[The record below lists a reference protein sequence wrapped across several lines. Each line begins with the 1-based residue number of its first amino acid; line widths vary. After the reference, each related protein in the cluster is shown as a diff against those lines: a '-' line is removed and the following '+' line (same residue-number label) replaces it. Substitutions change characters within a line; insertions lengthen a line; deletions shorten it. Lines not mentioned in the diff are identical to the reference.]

1 MNQTSFFVDSMLGT
15 IAKKLRMFGFDC
27 KYDSSIDDDY
37 LMLIAKKEN
46 RIIITKDSKLAINAI
61 RHNIA
66 TITLQAATEKGQL
79 IEIAKKI
86 NYKKFTLEHS
96 RCSICNGVINIT
108 SKDQL
113 TQKIPLR
120 IVESM
125 EKFWQCDRCAHIYW
139 IGSHI
144 INMERLI
151 AELNNEL

>member
-1 MNQTSFFVDSMLGT
+1 MLGT

-37 LMLIAKKEN
+37 LILIAKKEK
-46 RIIITKDSKLAINAI
+46 RIIITKDSKLATNAI
-61 RHNIA
+61 QHDVT
-66 TITLQAATEKGQL
+66 TIILQAATEKDQL

-86 NYKKFTLEHS
+86 NCKKFTLEHP
-96 RCSICNGVINIT
+96 RCSLCNGMINIVP
-108 SKDQL
+108 KDQL
-113 TQKIPLR
+113 TQKIPPR
-120 IVESM
+120 VVKSM

-144 INMERLI
+144 INMEKLV